1 MRTIILLLF
10 SFFISVIGKS
20 QVIENVQGI
29 SMLGQTKFV
38 SMLSDHSIW
47 WSSEGSSWEKV
58 PVKGLPAD
66 KKIKL
71 IDVYVK
77 FSLSKKNARLV
88 AVLDDNT
95 MWWCLEGESWEKI
108 SGAGLPANANIK
120 FFKPYVKGSSMGS
133 MDTRFIAVLDNN
145 TMWWYSLGDPWK
157 EVSAKGL
164 PDNYVVTGIGTYQK
178 MGMMGTETR
187 YVITLADNTVW
198 WYADGKKWQQ
208 LENEGLPANAKFKN
222 FTVYLKINEAAIV
235 LNPAL
240 GWEGR
245 LVGVLDDESIWWFA
259 ASGKTWRKMETNG
272 LPKQYKIKSL
282 EVYQKYPGLSG
293 ETRVIVLLEDNSIW
307 WWVESKGWT
316 KFSTTG
322 LPVTN

>member
-1 MRTIILLLF
+1 
-10 SFFISVIGKS
+10 
-20 QVIENVQGI
+20 
-29 SMLGQTKFV
+29 MLGQTKFV
-38 SMLSDHSIW
+38 SMLSDHSVW
-47 WSSEGSSWEKV
+47 WSAEGSNWEKI
-58 PVKGLPAD
+58 PTKGLPAD
-66 KKIKL
+66 KNIRL

-77 FSLSKKNARLV
+77 FSMSKKNARLV

-108 SGAGLPANANIK
+108 SGAGLPQNAPIK
-120 FFKPYVKGSSMGS
+120 FFKPYVKGGSMGS
-133 MDTRFIAVLDNN
+133 MDTRFIAILDNN

-157 EVSAKGL
+157 QVSTSGL
-164 PDNYVVTGIGTYQK
+164 PVNYVVTGIGTYQK
-178 MGMMGTETR
+178 VGMMGTETR

-208 LENEGLPANAKFKN
+208 LESEGLPANASFKK
-222 FTVYLKINEAAIV
+222 FTVYLKISEAALII
-235 LNPAL
+235 NPAV

-259 ASGKTWRKMETNG
+259 ATGKTWKKLETNG
-272 LPKQYKIKSL
+272 LPKDYKIKSL

-307 WWVESKGWT
+307 WWVENKGWS
-316 KFSTTG
+316 KFSTNG
-322 LPVTN
+322 LPVGK